1 MKMDVII
8 TSRNVEVT
16 DWLRK
21 YVEKKIGKLEKF
33 LPNATEAKVELTQ
46 EKTRSADTREVVQV
60 TILND
65 KTVIRAEEKSS
76 DMFAAIDM
84 VVDKLERQ
92 IKKYKGKIR
101 TRRRTPSEQSTLS
114 TGPFME
120 EESQEEAGPRIVRV
134 KQFPVSPMSEEE
146 AIDQMEL
153 LGHDF
158 FVFYNANT
166 NSLNVLYRRKDG
178 NYGLLQPELA

>member
-1 MKMDVII
+1 MDVII

-21 YVEKKIGKLEKF
+21 YVEKKVGKLEKF
-33 LPNATEAKVELTQ
+33 LPDATEAKVELSQ
-46 EKTRSADTREVVQV
+46 EKTKSADAREVVQV

-92 IKKYKGKIR
+92 IKKYKGKR
-101 TRRRTPSEQSTLS
+101 RNRRRGSEQPQSVSGGL
-114 TGPFME
+114 TGRSSE
-120 EESQEEAGPRIVRV
+120 EEAGPHIVRV
-134 KQFPVSPMSEEE
+134 KQFPVSPMSEDE

>member
-1 MKMDVII
+1 MDVII

-16 DWLRK
+16 DWLRQ
-21 YVEKKIGKLEKF
+21 YIEKKVGKLEKF
-33 LPNATEAKVELTQ
+33 LPNATEAKVELSQ
-46 EKTRSADTREVVQV
+46 EKTKSADAREVVQV

-65 KTVIRAEEKSS
+65 RTVIRAEEKSS
-76 DMFAAIDM
+76 DMFAAVDT

-92 IKKYKGKIR
+92 IKKYKGKLR
-101 TRRRTPSEQSTLS
+101 NRRRGAEQVSPAPSAVPSE
-114 TGPFME
+114 
-120 EESQEEAGPRIVRV
+120 EASGPRIVRV

>member
-1 MKMDVII
+1 MDVII

-16 DWLRK
+16 DWLRQ
-21 YVEKKIGKLEKF
+21 YIEKKVGKLEKF
-33 LPNATEAKVELTQ
+33 LPNATEAKVELSQ
-46 EKTRSADTREVVQV
+46 EKTKSADAREVIQV

-65 KTVIRAEEKSS
+65 RTVIRAEEKSS
-76 DMFAAIDM
+76 DMFAAVDT

-92 IKKYKGKIR
+92 IKKYKGKLR
-101 TRRRTPSEQSTLS
+101 NRRRGAEQASPTPSAL
-114 TGPFME
+114 PLE
-120 EESQEEAGPRIVRV
+120 EETGGPRIVRV

-158 FVFYNANT
+158 FVFYNVDT